1 MKDIQ
6 NKRRKI
12 LVFDFD
18 GTISN
23 FKEIDSKIIFELFSD
38 SSLVKFLDKILWWVN
53 EKDIIRNSMLLLK
66 LRILVYS
73 FISATNFYY
82 NLCEYKRRY
91 FFYSCSSLRNVIDLL
106 EEISKTTKVIVLSNN
121 SFTRGIACRNIRVK
135 YTSSKKKYI
144 KELSKHRDIPY
155 MIGNNLSDDILV
167 AKFLKI
173 KSIYVGKSFFVRILG
188 RPSYS
193 FYNIEECLN
202 FFKEDQ
208 I

>member
-73 FISATNFYY
+73 FISATKFSY
-82 NLCEYKRRY
+82 NLREYKRRY

-121 SFTRGIACRNIRVK
+121 SFTRGIACRNLRVK

-144 KELSKHRDIPY
+144 KELAKHRDIPY
-155 MIGNNLSDDILV
+155 MIGNNLLDDILV
-167 AKFLKI
+167 ARLLKI
-173 KSIYVGKSFFVRILG
+173 KSIYIGRSLFVRIFG
-188 RPSYS
+188 KPSYS

-202 FFKEDQ
+202 FFKEGQ
-208 I
+208 G

>member
-23 FKEIDSKIIFELFSD
+23 FKEIDAKIIFELFNK
-38 SSLVKFLDKILWWVN
+38 SSLVKFLDRILWWVN
-53 EKDIIRNSMLLLK
+53 EKDIIRNSMLLFK
-66 LRILVYS
+66 LRILIYS
-73 FISATNFYY
+73 FISATNFSY

-106 EEISKTTKVIVLSNN
+106 DEISKTNKVIVLSNN
-121 SFTRGIACRNIRVK
+121 SFTRGITCKNLKVK

-144 KELSKHRDIPY
+144 KELAKHRDIPY

-193 FYNIEECLN
+193 FSSIEECLN
-202 FFKEDQ
+202 FFKKYQ
-208 I
+208 A